1 MPRFYFDVHQGANFI
16 PDQIGSELDSLDAAE
31 REAAQTAVELGRDW
45 MPHARVVCVEVRDE
59 QFRPV
64 LALTLALT
72 IERRLAPLPH
82 WM

>member
-1 MPRFYFDVHQGANFI
+1 
-16 PDQIGSELDSLDAAE
+16 
-31 REAAQTAVELGRDW
+31 
-45 MPHARVVCVEVRDE
+45 MPHARVVCVDVRDE